1 MEAGLISI
9 EEGLISIEDGL
20 ISMEAGLISI
30 ETSGDHDVY
39 ILKFHDCNSYLK
51 YLV

>member
-1 MEAGLISI
+1 MEAGLISK
-9 EEGLISIEDGL
+9 EDRLISIEDGL
-20 ISMEAGLISI
+20 ISVEAGLISI

-51 YLV
+51 FLV